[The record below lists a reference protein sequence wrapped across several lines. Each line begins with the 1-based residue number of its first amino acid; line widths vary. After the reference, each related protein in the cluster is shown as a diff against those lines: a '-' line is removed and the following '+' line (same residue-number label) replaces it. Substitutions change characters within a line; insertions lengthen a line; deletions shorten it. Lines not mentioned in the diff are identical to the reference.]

1 MGKKKSF
8 LNKKNA
14 ATFRLVCRDSSDA
27 DPFGLSGHADKV
39 FARVDDGTNHVPG
52 FSDDNPR
59 PYISTDS
66 NSIFADAEEEEAE
79 EGKKLYLEENDT
91 NVSERNSFSI
101 PSPYDVENEGSG
113 PLPDHIRRE
122 IIELGLPDDGYNY
135 LLHMREIR
143 ASGGGSSFVPNSKA
157 DLSSLP
163 ADVKAYDAS
172 QLQVQAHNEVDLH
185 SESLYVASSRT
196 RYVRNIKKASDPEI
210 LAHLEKSDS
219 EVVSD
224 EELEED
230 FIIQANE
237 LEEEEQGEASARSP
251 EIRPEHPCGT
261 QSSSGQENCVASSVQ
276 KCFDDACK
284 FPTGDPEGLVQS
296 SEKQRAPRVLDE
308 QFELLALREYSDGDN
323 DTADVFDY
331 DIMGAGDFC
340 APEIDS
346 AMKEFLTNNL
356 DYQDKYTVPAD
367 DQVHSTSAET
377 STQNANIPIVNNFVK
392 FQSQDTSVN
401 DVIRKCAEYAEM
413 YANEP
418 EEEKEVVLVEESS
431 DSEVWDC
438 ETIVSTY
445 SNLDNHPAKI
455 GAPRKPDRK
464 DLSKISHITTNLNG
478 SMISLQGRQQLPV
491 DFLPNRRGSSK
502 GKKEDKLKSE
512 TSSKILVHAR
522 VGETPEQ
529 KKARKLAVKEEK
541 REARRT
547 KKEMKALYRGESQR
561 AQHVVAVA
569 GPPAIHLM

>member
-59 PYISTDS
+59 PHIATDS
-66 NSIFADAEEEEAE
+66 NSIFADAEEE
-79 EGKKLYLEENDT
+79 KDLDLEENNAKFLD
-91 NVSERNSFSI
+91 RNSLSI
-101 PSPYDVENEGSG
+101 PNPYSVEEERSG

-122 IIELGLPDDGYNY
+122 ILELGLPDDGYNY

-172 QLQVQAHNEVDLH
+172 KLQVQARNEVDLH
-185 SESLYVASSRT
+185 SESLYTVSSRT
-196 RYVRNIKKASDPEI
+196 RYVRNIKKAADPEI
-210 LAHLEKSDS
+210 LGHLEKSDS
-219 EVVSD
+219 EVDSD

-237 LEEEEQGEASARSP
+237 LEEEEQGEASTRSP
-251 EIRPEHPCGT
+251 EIRQEDLCGT
-261 QSSSGQENCVASSVQ
+261 QSSSGQDKCVASSFG
-276 KCFDDACK
+276 KRFDDAYE
-284 FPTGDPEGLVQS
+284 FPTGGAAGLVQG
-296 SEKQRAPRVLDE
+296 SEKQRTPRVLDE

-323 DTADVFDY
+323 DGADVFDY
-331 DIMGAGDFC
+331 DIMGAGDFH

-367 DQVHSTSAET
+367 VHILSTSAEN
-377 STQNANIPIVNNFVK
+377 SRQNPNIPTAHDFVQ
-392 FQSQDTSVN
+392 FQSQDTTVN

-418 EEEKEVVLVEESS
+418 EEEKEIVLVEESS

-455 GAPRKPDRK
+455 SAPQKPGRK
-464 DLSKISHITTNLNG
+464 DLSEISQTTTNLNG
-478 SMISLQGRQQLPV
+478 SMISLRGRQQLPV
-491 DFLPNRRGSSK
+491 GFLPNKRGSSK
-502 GKKEDKLKSE
+502 GKKEEKLKSE
-512 TSSKILVHAR
+512 TSSKILAHAR

-529 KKARKLAVKEEK
+529 KKARKSAVKEEK

-547 KKEMKALYRGESQR
+547 KKELKALYRGESQR
-561 AQHVVAVA
+561 AQHVDAVA